1 LIDGVITGTT
11 TDGVSYVVPVF
22 NKRRF
27 LRQVIAGLAAQRGAF
42 AREFIFIDDG
52 STDGSRDELEQH
64 APVLGDV
71 RILSQANAGPSVTTN
86 RGLRAAR
93 FPLVKLVDGDDV
105 LLPDA
110 TAQLRVALERHPEAA
125 LAYGQSAT
133 YADAEDALA
142 RIGPDYFMGAR
153 PAEPPPERIEQ
164 ALKPL
169 LRECYLGPS
178 NCLIRRD
185 LALAVGGSDER
196 VFVQDYSLLLRLA
209 ARAAFVALD
218 APVVLH
224 PAAPQDRL
232 NDGGPQLLHDTNLTV
247 AHFLAEHDV
256 PPDLAAMA
264 TRRAMTRAWLWAK
277 RREGATPLSRWYWLR
292 LASYLPLPALRASL
306 LEASCGAFT
315 LSRDVRRSM
324 PSAP

>member
-1 LIDGVITGTT
+1 MSTGAPEH
-11 TDGVSYVVPVF
+11 GVSFVIPVF

-27 LRQVIAGLAAQRGAF
+27 LRQVIAGFAAQRGDF

-52 STDGSRDELEQH
+52 STDGSREQLELNAH
-64 APVLGDV
+64 VLGDV
-71 RILSQANAGPSVTTN
+71 RILSHANAGPSVTTN

-93 FPLVKLVDGDDV
+93 YPLVKLVDGDDV

-110 TAQLRVALERHPEAA
+110 TAQLLVALARHPDAA
-125 LAYGQSAT
+125 VAYGQSAT

-142 RIGPDYFMGAR
+142 RIGPTSDLKAR
-153 PAEPPPERIEQ
+153 ATEQPPERIEQ
-164 ALKPL
+164 ALRPL

-178 NCLIRRD
+178 NCLIRREI
-185 LALAVGGSDER
+185 ALSVGGCDER
-196 VFVQDYSLLLRLA
+196 VFVQDYSLLLRLSM
-209 ARAAFVALD
+209 RAPFVALD
-218 APVVLH
+218 TPVVLH

-247 AHFLAEHDV
+247 VHFLADHDV
-256 PPDLAAMA
+256 PPELATMA

-292 LASYLPLPALRASL
+292 LASYLPLPALRAKL
-306 LEASCGAFT
+306 IEASCGAFT
-315 LSRDVRRSM
+315 LSRDVRRS
-324 PSAP
+324 APAAS